1 MNLNEENLNDV
12 WGEPYIY
19 NDVKIH
25 PIKLKDALEF
35 YQYSQCLTIDKNT
48 IPSPEIIR
56 MNYLEFIILLSQ
68 EKNYRFLYEYLIKL
82 LSLVFQE
89 QLFNI
94 VADDKSGKLTIKVL
108 NNSQNIKQYNEISE
122 EYKKIILELNT
133 NKKDEIIEKFY
144 STKKQLDDLM
154 ANNSVFLTGKDFD
167 KIRRIILKQNLIKFD
182 DELVNAEVKQALDE
196 SLDFINK
203 RNKDKKATLE
213 ELIVSYVSEIC
224 NGKPQ
229 DFKDVKE
236 LTIYQFYKV
245 LQRKSLSKQQMM
257 LSTALGM
264 GALSL
269 NDIPDWLDH
278 VSEQDMYKEAIL
290 NDEEKAELNDKLQP
304 NII

>member
-1 MNLNEENLNDV
+1 MNLNEESLNDV

-25 PIKLKDALEF
+25 PIKLKDALKF

-108 NNSQNIKQYNEISE
+108 NNSQDIKQYNEISE
-122 EYKKIILELNT
+122 EYKKIILELNN

-182 DELVNAEVKQALDE
+182 DELVNAEVKQALEE
-196 SLDFINK
+196 SLEFINK

-236 LTIYQFYKV
+236 LTVYQFYKV

-269 NDIPDWLDH
+269 KDIPDWLDH
-278 VSEQDMYKEAIL
+278 VSEQGMYEEAIL
-290 NDEEKAELNDKLQP
+290 NDKEQEELAKLDDKS
-304 NII
+304 